1 MRKGSGIEGWRPDR
15 REWRFES
22 LVKAE
27 KEFDRR
33 LKKKETL
40 GTKIAEGS
48 MPRKF
53 LRLTN

>member
-40 GTKIAEGS
+40 GTKITQGS
-48 MPRKF
+48 MPQKC
-53 LRLTN
+53 RLTN

>member
-1 MRKGSGIEGWRPDR
+1 LKGGQLDR

-33 LKKKETL
+33 LKKKEKL
-40 GTKIAEGS
+40 GSKITQGS
-48 MPRKF
+48 MPQKC
-53 LRLTN
+53 RLTN

>member
-33 LKKKETL
+33 PKE
-40 GTKIAEGS
+40 K
-48 MPRKF
+48 
-53 LRLTN
+53 TNLEQK